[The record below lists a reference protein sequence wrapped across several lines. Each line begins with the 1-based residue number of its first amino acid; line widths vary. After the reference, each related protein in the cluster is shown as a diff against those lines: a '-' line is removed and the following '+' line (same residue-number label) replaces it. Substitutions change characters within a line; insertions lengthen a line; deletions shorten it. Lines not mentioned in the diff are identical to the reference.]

1 MIQDVF
7 KFSDRWSF
15 HEADESNGVALW
27 SNEFG
32 DILSVNYYPMVPDIG
47 AELDDI
53 GSLRGFYRSVA
64 EANGLAP
71 LEIELE
77 NLKGLRA
84 VKTLYKIR
92 MDPTGFAF
100 LGSYTLPFANCSYV
114 IKVQAVES
122 GITGMRECAVLLI
135 EDCKEADE
143 ETGKL
148 IGWEADPY
156 DANYKA
162 DFMANRADHPK
173 YDEKFPE
180 HPLSR
185 TREYL
190 KEIFDDI
197 EFDNSLKDLPAFEGP
212 KRSKSKPWWKF
223 FGR

>member
-1 MIQDVF
+1 MIQDRF
-7 KFSDRWSF
+7 KFSDRWKF
-15 HEADESNGVALW
+15 HDADESSGIAQW
-27 SNEFG
+27 RNEFG
-32 DILSVNYYPMVPDIG
+32 DILSVNYFPMVPDIEVG
-47 AELDDI
+47 LDDI
-53 GSLRGFYRSVA
+53 NSLRGFYRSMA

-77 NLKGLRA
+77 ELKGLRA

-92 MDPTGFAF
+92 LEPTGFAF

-114 IKVQAVES
+114 IKIQAVES
-122 GITGMRECAVLLI
+122 GIAGMRESAVLII
-135 EDCKEADE
+135 EECKDADE

-148 IGWEADPY
+148 IGWEVDPY
-156 DANYKA
+156 DPAYRA

-185 TREYL
+185 AREYMN
-190 KEIFDDI
+190 EIFDEL
-197 EFDNSLKDLPAFEGP
+197 EFDISLHSLPPFEA
-212 KRSKSKPWWKF
+212 KKESSKKHVGS